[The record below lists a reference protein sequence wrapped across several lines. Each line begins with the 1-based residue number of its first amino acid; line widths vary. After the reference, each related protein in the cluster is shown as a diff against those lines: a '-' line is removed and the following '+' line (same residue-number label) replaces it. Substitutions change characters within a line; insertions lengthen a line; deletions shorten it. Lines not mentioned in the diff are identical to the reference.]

1 MRLTV
6 TIKRDDGYTS
16 GCTFG
21 LCDKMLQILIGYRSV
36 MKTVEVS
43 QKIREHF
50 VFLASKYL
58 HKTLNRALF
67 NAVCNDGSPL
77 FLNVL
82 HFINYRTVYCT
93 LSIETELKF

>member
-1 MRLTV
+1 MYFWIMRQNATNSDRLSERNENGRGFP
-6 TIKRDDGYTS
+6 KDKG
-16 GCTFG
+16 TF
-21 LCDKMLQILIGYRSV
+21 CI
-36 MKTVEVS
+36 
-43 QKIREHF
+43 
-50 VFLASKYL
+50 LASKYL